1 MRNNIAKV
9 TRHDFALM
17 RLKAQAQH
25 RDDVQEREHFA
36 EVQGKGA
43 GKKRKAS

>member
-9 TRHDFALM
+9 TQHAFALM
-17 RLKAQAQH
+17 RLKAQEQH
-25 RDDVQEREHFA
+25 RDDVRERAHEA

>member
-9 TRHDFALM
+9 TQHAFALM
-17 RLKAQAQH
+17 RLKAQEQH
-25 RDDVQEREHFA
+25 CDDVRERAHEA
-36 EVQGKGA
+36 EVQKGA